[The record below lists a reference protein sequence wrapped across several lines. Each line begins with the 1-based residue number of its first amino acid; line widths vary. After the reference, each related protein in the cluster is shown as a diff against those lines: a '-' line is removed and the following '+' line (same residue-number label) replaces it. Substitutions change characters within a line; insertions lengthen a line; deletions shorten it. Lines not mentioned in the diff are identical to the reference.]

1 MKKGI
6 GYIILL
12 VSGCCLIC
20 INVSSRKP
28 DLMNNKVINN
38 TEPGFVV
45 MELFTSQGCSSCPPA
60 DAILGI
66 YAEKNDEHI
75 ISLAFHVD
83 YWNRLGWIDSLSS
96 SVYSQ
101 RQRDYAEKL
110 NVESV
115 YTPQLVING
124 QKQMVGS
131 DRLRIS
137 AAVNDFLKSGPSVL
151 ISITSIRSVERKV
164 EIDYAVNNIIPS
176 SNINAVLVQ
185 RNIVTQIKAGEN
197 RGVKLTN
204 YNVVRDFKTKPLTGL
219 SGSFTLDLPAG
230 NNADNY
236 MVVLF
241 VQQNAMGNI
250 QGAVKQNCK

>member
-1 MKKGI
+1 
-6 GYIILL
+6 
-12 VSGCCLIC
+12 
-20 INVSSRKP
+20 
-28 DLMNNKVINN
+28 MNNKVINN

-60 DAILGI
+60 DAILGM
-66 YAEKNDEHI
+66 YAETNDEHI
-75 ISLAFHVD
+75 IPLAFHVD

-110 NVESV
+110 NAVSV
-115 YTPQLVING
+115 YTPQLIING

-151 ISITSIRSVERKV
+151 ISITSIRAVERKV
-164 EIDYAVNNIIPS
+164 DIDYSVNNIIPS
-176 SNINAVLVQ
+176 SNINAALVQ
-185 RNIVTQIKAGEN
+185 RNIVTEIKAGEN

-241 VQQNAMGNI
+241 AQQNAMGNI
-250 QGAVKQNCK
+250 QGAAKQNCK